1 MDRSRFFAI
10 LSHNGDTDVLRR
22 GGVTD
27 ARLEALFHRACD
39 DIHHGASVDD
49 SFVRYQQEVSAG
61 SGPDAEALANAF
73 ADAWG
78 AGLTTFCPDVTG
90 R

>member
-10 LSHNGDTDVLRR
+10 LTGNGDAEVLRR
-22 GGVTD
+22 NGMTD
-27 ARLEALFHRACD
+27 SRLQDLFHRACD

-49 SFVRYQQEVSAG
+49 TFVRYQHEVSSAPGTEGEAVAG
-61 SGPDAEALANAF
+61 AF